1 MDGNSVGPGGNP
13 DVALE
18 PDETP
23 LDVSALDKPSAKEV
37 FLALFWRPEVFRVL
51 RAVRPV
57 LRLGGLVFLTRH
69 DDVRALLEH
78 DREFHVEGRRIR
90 NANGGHDFVLGMQD
104 DKRCPFRRLQDAEQV
119 VAESQPSYRDYQSW
133 VMQHFQLED
142 LPRLRTQMR
151 EVAERAVGQ
160 GGYVDAVA
168 GLITHVAIAV
178 CRDYY
183 GVAVPHDK
191 ESDFANTTFA
201 VSRWLF
207 DPAKDSRFDALGAQA
222 SERLRRLIHR
232 SIELSDGDAR
242 DTVIRRLVQAGVPSA
257 QICTIIFGMIAGFVP
272 TSTMAAGHILQVLL
286 SRADAYEA
294 ARAAAQAEDDVRL
307 ERCLFEAMR
316 FKPLSREPLRICQ
329 QPFTFAEGSR
339 WKGKVLPED
348 RIIAI
353 TASAMMDETAFPNP
367 EHFDPDRAI
376 PHSLLYGAGLHRCIG
391 APIASLHAVESLR
404 ALLRAGTLRKIKCNG
419 GMKESCGPFPKHMLV
434 GIERS

>member
-1 MDGNSVGPGGNP
+1 MDGNLVGIGGNP
-13 DVALE
+13 ELAVELDR
-18 PDETP
+18 DP
-23 LDVSALDKPSAKEV
+23 LDVSALDKPTAKEV

-57 LRLGGLVFLTRH
+57 LRLGGFVFLTRH

-78 DREFHVEGRRIR
+78 EREFHVEGRRIH

-104 DKRCPFRRLQDAEQV
+104 EKRCPFRQLSDGTAS
-119 VAESQPSYRDYQSW
+119 ADPPSYRNYQSW
-133 VMQHFQLED
+133 VMQHFPLED
-142 LPRLRTQMR
+142 LTTLRTLMR

-183 GVAVPHDK
+183 GVDVPRDK

-207 DPAKDSRFDALGAQA
+207 DPEKRSRFDQLGGRA
-222 SERLRRLIHR
+222 SERLRRMIYR
-232 SIELSDGDAR
+232 SIALAQRDSR
-242 DTVIRRLVQAGVPSA
+242 DTVIRRLVQAGVPA
-257 QICTIIFGMIAGFVP
+257 PQICTIIFGMISGFVP
-272 TSTMAAGHILQVLL
+272 TSTMATGHILQVLL
-286 SRADAYEA
+286 SRKDAYEA
-294 ARAAAQAEDDVRL
+294 SRAAALAEDDMRL

-316 FKPLSREPLRICQ
+316 FKPLVREPLRVCQ
-329 QPFTFAEGSR
+329 QPFTFSESSR
-339 WKGKVLPED
+339 WKGSVKPDD

-353 TASAMMDETAFPNP
+353 TASAMMDEAAIP
-367 EHFDPDRAI
+367 EPERFDPERAI

-404 ALLRAGTLRKIKCNG
+404 ALLRAGDLRKIECNG
-419 GMKESCGPFPKHMLV
+419 GMKESVGPFPKHMLV
-434 GIERS
+434 GVDRQ